1 MFFKNQNKVGDQ
13 VITALFITSPNCKNG
28 LGAISK
34 CVVGKMDTTFPIIYQ
49 FIKAFPLS
57 PFELMNNQLIVIIFG
72 INPQLQLL
80 SSEH

>member
-34 CVVGKMDTTFPIIYQ
+34 CVVGKMDTTFPIIY
-49 FIKAFPLS
+49 
-57 PFELMNNQLIVIIFG
+57 
-72 INPQLQLL
+72 
-80 SSEH
+80 